1 MLSELS
7 DGDIQRSLGL
17 FMYNKKMSILFAD
30 WWRCLLGAVRVQC
43 ECSAS
48 ETIILNQTIKCLG
61 FSFETNRSRA
71 DLKIIQCGYTHLI
84 LCASQEISVKRK

>member
-1 MLSELS
+1 MLCELS
-7 DGDIQRSLGL
+7 LGEIQRPLGL
-17 FMYNKKMSILFAD
+17 FMYNQKMSILFAD
-30 WWRCLLGAVRVQC
+30 WWRCLLGAVRMRC
-43 ECSAS
+43 ECLAS

-84 LCASQEISVKRK
+84 LCASQENSVKHE